1 MFCGQ
6 NINLPVYRGEV
17 QCRILGMAIEC
28 WNQDGQP
35 VFDECG
41 ELICTKP
48 FPSMPIYFY
57 NDPEFKKYRASY
69 FEKFP
74 GVWAHG
80 DFCTISKQTGGIV
93 MLGRS
98 DGTLNPNGVRFG
110 SSDIYNIVEN
120 IEGVDDCLCV
130 GQKNPNS
137 EDERV
142 ILFVKLKQNFE
153 LNKIFID
160 KIKTKIRNF
169 LSPRHVPSIVLPLN
183 EIPVSRCF

>member
-1 MFCGQ
+1 M
-6 NINLPVYRGEV
+6 YRGEV
-17 QCRILGMAIEC
+17 QCRNLGMAIEC
-28 WNQDGQP
+28 WNQDGQA
-35 VFDECG
+35 VLNECG

-57 NDPEFKKYRASY
+57 NDSEFKKYKASY
-69 FEKFP
+69 FEKFS

-80 DFCTISKQTGGIV
+80 DFCMINEQTGGVV

-120 IEGVDDCLCV
+120 MEGVEDCLCV
-130 GQKNPNS
+130 GQKNPDN

-142 ILFVKLKQNFE
+142 ILFVKVKQNYEF
-153 LNKIFID
+153 NKVLID
-160 KIKTKIRNF
+160 KIKTKIRSS
-169 LSPRHVPSIVLPLN
+169 LSPRHVPSIILPIN
-183 EIPVSRCF
+183 EIPVSVLFSLQDLF